1 MATGANSLAL
11 GAGAQAGPANS
22 VALGAGSVASEANTV
37 SVGVPGGERRITNV
51 APGINLTD
59 AVNVS
64 QLIGVKDFAIRY
76 TDQRLAQ
83 LRAELQHNINQVAR
97 NSYRGVAAVAALF
110 GATVC
115 PPPGKTSVNIGSGY
129 YYGQAAVAATV
140 AHKGKGGRWQ
150 AQAGVSTAVSGNN
163 GANIV
168 AAGGFGFI
176 F

>member
-1 MATGANSLAL
+1 MAL
-11 GAGAQAGPANS
+11 GPGAVASDGNS
-22 VALGAGSVASEANTV
+22 VALGANSQTGGRSSVV
-37 SVGVPGGERRITNV
+37 SVGSPGQERQITNV
-51 APGINLTD
+51 APGTFGTD
-59 AVNVS
+59 AVNLD
-64 QLIGVKDFAIRY
+64 QLNAVKRFGIAY
-76 TDQRLAQ
+76 TDQRVAQ
-83 LRAELQHNINQVAR
+83 LQNTLQRNINQVAR

-129 YYGQAAVAATV
+129 YYGQTAVAATV
-140 AHKGKGGRWQ
+140 SHKGRSGRWQ

-168 AAGGFGFI
+168 AGGGFGFI